1 MAGKTGLTSRLQ
13 LTRQIQ
19 AAIHQRQLK
28 TTVTYIQGEGSYIT
42 ESEHVF
48 IARWQNTSDEW
59 RSWIAYTDD
68 DGANWTW
75 QALSGDSSEDNVYQT
90 TGDLDTMSN
99 NGNHIVPV
107 NSTDYA
113 VTWWTA
119 SSGITGR
126 NYLRIV
132 RTGEAGT
139 PSMSNTVS
147 GNADSDSSTS
157 KGSSSAVGRMSD
169 GRVVMV
175 WQRSSDRYL
184 IVDVFEYDESS
195 MTLTLAESSAHN
207 IGRADGYSVD
217 VIGVSAQKALI
228 AVRGSED
235 SELYHIST
243 DSDGESHSLSSA
255 LTYLSSA
262 NSHSFLLK
270 LTSLES
276 YLFYV
281 DSSDDTLY
289 GRRVDTSGTNP
300 SFGGSAVTIS
310 SDVRS
315 NSGSNRS
322 STPVIAT
329 HLYDGLCLIIYTS
342 TDDLYGY
349 MRLVNL
355 QWH

>member
-1 MAGKTGLTSRLQ
+1 
-13 LTRQIQ
+13 
-19 AAIHQRQLK
+19 
-28 TTVTYIQGEGSYIT
+28 
-42 ESEHVF
+42 
-48 IARWQNTSDEW
+48 
-59 RSWIAYTDD
+59 
-68 DGANWTW
+68 
-75 QALSGDSSEDNVYQT
+75 
-90 TGDLDTMSN
+90 
-99 NGNHIVPV
+99 
-107 NSTDYA
+107 
-113 VTWWTA
+113 
-119 SSGITGR
+119 
-126 NYLRIV
+126 
-132 RTGEAGT
+132 
-139 PSMSNTVS
+139 
-147 GNADSDSSTS
+147 
-157 KGSSSAVGRMSD
+157 
-169 GRVVMV
+169 
-175 WQRSSDRYL
+175 
-184 IVDVFEYDESS
+184 

-207 IGRADGYSVD
+207 IGRTDGYSVD
-217 VIGVSAQKALI
+217 IVGVSAQKALI

-243 DSDGESHSLSSA
+243 DSDGESHSLGSA

-355 QWH
+355 QSASVGSAVLYSDTPFTSGRWYDYLASSDDNSQARIIYSSVLFGGPTYTIDVSISGAILTPSSPVLRDFTSAHSVITYLNSNYYASCQGVGGTGEAVVFGSGRGIKGFRRKYQ